1 MTPNRFAPKAVLVV
15 VQGMTAGQAYAVR
28 RNHCVIGRDE
38 DADLRLPDL
47 AISRHHALV
56 VVDPDGTVSLRDLA
70 SSNGTRVNGQRLA
83 SERTLSDGDEIAI
96 GASTVLKFTCE
107 PAPDVSP
114 TQAVPPGTEPPTS
127 A

>member
-1 MTPNRFAPKAVLVV
+1 MTSSPVTLRAVLVV
-15 VQGMTAGQAYAVR
+15 VQGMTAGQTYVVR
-28 RNHCVIGRDE
+28 RHCVIGRDE

-47 AISRHHALV
+47 AISRHHALI
-56 VVDPDGTVSLRDLA
+56 VVDPDGTVSLRDLG

-83 SERTLSDGDEIAI
+83 SERPLTDGDEIAI

-107 PAPDVSP
+107 PANDFSP
-114 TQAVPPGTEPPTS
+114 TKGVPSGTEPPAS